1 MTTKK
6 NLENSGKKWT
16 KEDLDKLKKLS
27 KGNTPTG
34 LMAYELKRTVSSVRS
49 KASQEDIS
57 LHPTNKSPYDTKV
70 SDAKKGKK

>member
-1 MTTKK
+1 MAKTP
-6 NLENSGKKWT
+6 ENNGKKWT

-34 LMAYELKRTVSSVRS
+34 LIAHELKRSESSIRAKSSQVSV
-49 KASQEDIS
+49 S
-57 LHPTNKSPYDTKV
+57 LKPTNKSPYDTKV